1 MWCLKAA
8 SVNTNCRARILGS
21 LSFIVFSLD
30 TPLKVDSPPI
40 LQTLYNGMFAL
51 LYDLSLTPGTEGEYQ
66 TIAGWILKIRDGECG
81 TLNHDYLEQ
90 EYGDRYSKDDD
101 DNTIRGA
108 IMAEAGIFLVEAGAS
123 TSDKHFYVKEI
134 ELMSIFHSRHSSFH
148 GTIRSLCLP
157 GELQGPQAR

>member
-108 IMAEAGIFLVEAGAS
+108 IMAEAVAKCLEIDAKDRRHWSLHQLVQVR
-123 TSDKHFYVKEI
+123 K
-134 ELMSIFHSRHSSFH
+134 
-148 GTIRSLCLP
+148 
-157 GELQGPQAR
+157 ARF